1 MMSRSHKTLDGY
13 KADQAAAKPRPVCHV
28 TEMRRPNGRHTY
40 VTDIPGLGHAPQ
52 RILLGEVGKM
62 TLAEAEERAFAIQDE
77 LRQAALETGLLVDT
91 SEPITFAQFI
101 NDHYL
106 PFIARSQRS
115 TGSTESYLRNWI
127 LPSLGELLINDIT
140 DRHIL
145 FLLRSLEIS
154 GLKPGSVNRILNI
167 VKSCF
172 SKALEWHLFHQGVSP
187 AAGIS
192 ERKIIDKT
200 DRFLSQA
207 EARRLTEE
215 VRHSRNPL
223 LFPIVGFLLMT
234 GARRSEALRAKWDHI
249 DLKKKN
255 WVVPISKS
263 GRPRHIPLS
272 LKAIEFLNIAKKIS
286 RRFTAAKAS
295 PYVFPNLQTGQPFKN
310 LFNSWDTARS
320 RAGLKDVRPHDLRH
334 SFASALVNNGH
345 SIYDVKELLGH
356 SSVATTQR
364 YAHLSRQRL
373 DQATKAVSNYY
384 NINEKVH

>member
-1 MMSRSHKTLDGY
+1 MMSHRPKTWKGP
-13 KADQAAAKPRPVCHV
+13 KTEKPAEKSRPACHV

-40 VTDIPGLGHAPQ
+40 VTDIPGSGHAPQ
-52 RILLGEVGKM
+52 RILLGDVGKM

-77 LRQAALETGLLVDT
+77 LRQAALETGLLADGSQPV
-91 SEPITFAQFI
+91 TFSQFVS
-101 NDHYL
+101 DHYL

-127 LPSLGELLINDIT
+127 LPSLGELLINDIA

-172 SKALEWHLFHQGVSP
+172 SKALEWHLFHQGASP

-192 ERKIIDKT
+192 ERKNIAKI
-200 DRFLSQA
+200 DRFLSPA
-207 EARRLTEE
+207 EAQRLTEE

-234 GARRSEALRAKWDHI
+234 GARRSEALRAQWDHI

-272 LKAIEFLNIAKKIS
+272 LKAIEFLNVAKKIS
-286 RRFTAAKAS
+286 RRFPAAKAS

-320 RAGLKDVRPHDLRH
+320 RAGLKDVRLHDLRH

-345 SIYDVKELLGH
+345 NIYDVKELLGH
-356 SSVATTQR
+356 SSVQTTQR
-364 YAHLSRQRL
+364 YAHLSQERL
-373 DQATKAVSNYY
+373 AQATETVAGHYGRKSC
-384 NINEKVH
+384 K